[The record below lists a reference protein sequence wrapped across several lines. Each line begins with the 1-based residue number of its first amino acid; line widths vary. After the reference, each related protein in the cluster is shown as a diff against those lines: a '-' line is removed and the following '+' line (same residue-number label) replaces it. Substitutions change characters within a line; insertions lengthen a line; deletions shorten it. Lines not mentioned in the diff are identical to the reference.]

1 MDKTIYKSRLRNKGQ
16 VTVPPEIRNQ
26 LGAEEGDDLLFF
38 TDEAGGCGSRAQII
52 HLNTWFWSERCSD
65 TAAQLLTRILTPHRR
80 PQTIYK
86 SRLRNKGQVTVPP
99 EIRNLL
105 GAEEGD
111 DLLFYTD
118 EAGRVVVSRAQIID
132 PEQAWFWSERWQR
145 MEQQAQADLE
155 TGRILE
161 YANIA
166 KALAALDEILARDE
180 IPADDEILAGDDAE
194 D

>member
-26 LGAEEGDDLLFF
+26 LGAEEGDDLLF
-38 TDEAGGCGSRAQII
+38 
-52 HLNTWFWSERCSD
+52 
-65 TAAQLLTRILTPHRR
+65 
-80 PQTIYK
+80 
-86 SRLRNKGQVTVPP
+86 
-99 EIRNLL
+99 
-105 GAEEGD
+105 
-111 DLLFYTD
+111 YTD

-132 PEQAWFWSERWQR
+132 PEQAWFWSDRWQR
-145 MEQQAQADLE
+145 MEQQAQSDIKA
-155 TGRILE
+155 GRILE

-166 KALAALDEILARDE
+166 KALAALDEILAGDE

>member
-1 MDKTIYKSRLRNKGQ
+1 MDKTIYKSRLRKKGQ

-26 LGAEEGDDLLFF
+26 
-38 TDEAGGCGSRAQII
+38 
-52 HLNTWFWSERCSD
+52 
-65 TAAQLLTRILTPHRR
+65 
-80 PQTIYK
+80 
-86 SRLRNKGQVTVPP
+86 
-99 EIRNLL
+99 L

-155 TGRILE
+155 TGRILD

-166 KALAALDEILARDE
+166 DALAALDEILAGDE
-180 IPADDEILAGDDAE
+180 NPADDDAE